1 MARKRKE
8 IVFPEHP
15 VPRDDILHEM
25 ESARDGDAK
34 WHEGKAFAYVYHAND
49 EHYDFLKKATQMFF
63 SENALSPMAFPSLK
77 KFESE
82 VTSMVA
88 DMLGGDRKTFGSM
101 TTGGTESNLMTVKAH
116 REWAKEKRPTPHPEI
131 LVPISAHQ
139 SFDKAAH
146 YFGLTI
152 KKVPWKD
159 DFRIDPEAMKE
170 AITENTIM
178 IVGSAIEYSRG
189 MVDPI
194 KTLGEIAQE
203 YKVGFHVDGCLGG
216 FMLPWVKKLGY
227 QIPDFDM
234 SVPGVTSMSCDIH
247 KYGYGPKG
255 TSTVF
260 YTSEKLWKHQFFAEV
275 DSPCGA
281 YASPTMAGT
290 RVGSGIAGAWATIKS
305 FGEEGYMRLAKD
317 AMAATKNIVAGI
329 EAMPDLKVLGQ
340 PDMSVF
346 AFTTRDPAAVNIYAV
361 GDELQKRGWILDRL
375 QFPPALHLIV
385 TPPHLAVA
393 GHFLKDLA
401 ECVAYVKEHPTAVAE
416 GAALY
421 GMLATFPDR
430 TNLKKVVID
439 FLADQY
445 KADPPGKPKNAT

>member
-1 MARKRKE
+1 MTRKRKD
-8 IVFPEHP
+8 IIFPEHGTL
-15 VPRDDILHEM
+15 RDEVLREM
-25 ESARDGDAK
+25 ETARDGDAK
-34 WHEGKAFAYVYHAND
+34 WHDGKSFAYVYHAND
-49 EHYDFLKKATQMFF
+49 EHYAFLKKATQLFF

-77 KFESE
+77 KFEAE
-82 VTSMVA
+82 TISMIS
-88 DMLGGDRKTFGSM
+88 DMLGGDRKTYGSM

-116 REWAKEKRPTPHPEI
+116 RNWAREKKTTPHPEMI
-131 LVPISAHQ
+131 VPYSAHQ

-152 KKVPWKD
+152 KKVPWD
-159 DFRIDPEAMKE
+159 ADFRTHAEAMKE
-170 AITENTIM
+170 AITENTIL

-189 MVDPI
+189 MIDPI
-194 KTLGEIAQE
+194 KAFGEIAQE

-227 QIPDFDM
+227 PIPDFDM

-255 TSTVF
+255 TSTIF
-260 YTSEKLWKHQFFAEV
+260 YTNERLWKHQFFAEV
-275 DSPCGA
+275 NSPCGA
-281 YASPTMAGT
+281 YASPTMTGT

-305 FGEEGYMRLAKD
+305 LGADGYMRLAKD
-317 AMAATKNIVAGI
+317 AMDATNRFTTVIND
-329 EAMPDLKVLGQ
+329 MPDLKVLGK
-340 PDMSVF
+340 PDMTVF
-346 AFTTRDPAAVNIYAV
+346 AFTARDPAAVNIYAL

-375 QFPPALHLIV
+375 QFPAALHMIV
-385 TPPHLAVA
+385 TPPQIAVVDRFLA
-393 GHFLKDLA
+393 DLT
-401 ECVAYVKEHPTAVAE
+401 ECVAHVKEHPTAVAE

-421 GMLATFPDR
+421 GLLATFQDR

-445 KADPPGKPKNAT
+445 KI

>member
-1 MARKRKE
+1 MARKRKD
-8 IVFPEHP
+8 IAFPEKGT
-15 VPRDDILHEM
+15 PRDQVLREM
-25 ESARDGDAK
+25 EAARDDDAK
-34 WHEGKAFAYVYHAND
+34 WKDGKSFAYVYYATD
-49 EHYDFLKKATQMFF
+49 EHYDFLKKATNMYF

-82 VTSMVA
+82 VTSMIA
-88 DMLGGDRKTFGSM
+88 DMLGGDRKTYGSL

-116 REWAKEKRPTPHPEI
+116 REWAKEKRPTPHPEL

-146 YFGLTI
+146 YFGLEI
-152 KKVPWKD
+152 KKVPWD
-159 DFRIDPEAMKE
+159 ADFRTHAEAMKE

-178 IVGSAIEYSRG
+178 IVGSAVEYSRG

-194 KTLGEIAQE
+194 KELGEIAQE

-227 QIPDFDM
+227 PIPDFDM

-255 TSTVF
+255 SSSIF
-260 YTSEKLWKHQFFAEV
+260 YTSERLWKHQFFASV

-281 YASPTMAGT
+281 YASPTMTGT
-290 RVGSGIAGAWATIKS
+290 RGGGVIAGAWATVKS
-305 FGEEGYMRLAKD
+305 LGEDGYLRLAKD
-317 AMAATKNIVAGI
+317 AMDATKKLTAAID
-329 EAMPDLKVLGQ
+329 AMPDLKVLGK
-340 PDMSVF
+340 PDMTVF
-346 AFTTRDPAAVNIYAV
+346 AFTARDPAAINIYAV
-361 GDELQKRGWILDRL
+361 GDELQRRGWILDRL

-385 TPPHLAVA
+385 TPPQVKVVDRFIA
-393 GHFLKDLA
+393 DLG
-401 ECVAYVKEHPTAVAE
+401 ECVAHAKANPGSVAE

-421 GMLATFPDR
+421 GLLATFPDR
-430 TNLKKVVID
+430 ANLKKVVLD

-445 KADPPGKPKNAT
+445 KA